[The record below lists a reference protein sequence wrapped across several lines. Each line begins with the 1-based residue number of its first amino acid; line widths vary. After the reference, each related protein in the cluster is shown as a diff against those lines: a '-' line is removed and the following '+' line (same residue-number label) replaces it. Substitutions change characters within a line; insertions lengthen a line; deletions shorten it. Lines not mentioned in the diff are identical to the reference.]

1 MHKDLGIAL
10 IGTGGTIA
18 GRASDATT
26 ASHYRP
32 ASLGVDAI
40 LASIPE
46 LATRYR
52 IEVQQAFQLGLVTVK
67 DSLHLLGCLW
77 WHFRFRLLN
86 FNFDFWLF

>member
-1 MHKDLGIAL
+1 MKLPRPIRTLPLSSRPDAMHKDLGIAL

-52 IEVQQAFQLGLVTVK
+52 IEVQQAFQLG
-67 DSLHLLGCLW
+67 SY
-77 WHFRFRLLN
+77 
-86 FNFDFWLF
+86 